1 MAAVIGVGTG
11 AHPLTVSTFLGLRD
25 RNPRTQDTTVNGF
38 RTRFDKPIERA
49 SKEEAPLFV
58 PAKFIEGAPR
68 KAENVQEVSL
78 AVLDFDDGH
87 AWDDFVSVWKSSGLN
102 FWIYTTYKHTPD
114 APRWRA
120 VFPLEV
126 PVPGSEWSGV
136 WARISEHLAHGLCDR
151 ACKDPGRM
159 YFFPVVP
166 VGGKP
171 MYHSEFHEGK
181 LLSLE
186 DLPEVTPEIIE
197 REEFQRE
204 QEGIARTRG
213 RVGDEFDAKASWSE
227 ILSGWKYAGRMGTL
241 DKWIRPG
248 KDGKDALSATTGY
261 RTVIG
266 EDRLY
271 CFSSSTALPVGK
283 MLSKF
288 ATYSYLECGGDFK
301 EAARR
306 LAKQGYSPIIQDVV
320 HNDAPVDISVTEDEL
335 FIATSDRGNALRFAR
350 KYQNEVVFVPEQN
363 DWGFWSGK
371 RWVISPSAEARVN
384 ILMQECLQELTD
396 EAQLYED
403 KDTRAALLKHAKA
416 SLSNKSIQAAKT
428 LAKSLLTR
436 SIADFDRHPWL
447 LNTQD
452 GTVNLK
458 TGKIKP
464 HDPADYIQQITT
476 CGCAEQYEGAPT
488 FEKYLTRIL
497 PPENMNSEDADM
509 ARAKFLLSWLGYNLT
524 GSNKEQCFVMLYGEG
539 RNGKSTLIDLINWML
554 GDYARPMK
562 TEALMASRMGMPSS
576 TAEYELAGLRGR
588 RFVTAE
594 EAGDGERLNESLIK
608 QMTGGD
614 SVNARHPYGRP
625 FTYTPEFKVTLTG
638 NTKPQIRGQD
648 FAIWRRVRL
657 IHFDQTITDAERIED
672 LNDRLRAE
680 SSQILR
686 LLVSKCL
693 QWQVD
698 GLPVPEVIKKDVE
711 AYKEENDYM
720 AVFIEEKCVL
730 NDTNEVS
737 CSDLHQH
744 YLEWA
749 KKTAAPML
757 NITQFGRSMIARK
770 GIEKGRERSGR
781 KVYKGI
787 AKATEY

>member
-1 MAAVIGVGTG
+1 MMSTTGQTATGT
-11 AHPLTVSTFLGLRD
+11 HPLAVSTFIGLRD
-25 RNPRTQDTTVNGF
+25 RNPKTVDTTVNGF
-38 RTRFDKPIERA
+38 RARFDKPVERER
-49 SKEEAPLFV
+49 KEDAPLFV
-58 PAKFIEGAPR
+58 PARFKEGAAR
-68 KAENVQEVSL
+68 KAENVEAVSL

-87 AWDDFVSVWKSSGLN
+87 AWEDFVSVWKDAGYH

-120 VFPLEV
+120 VFPLESAV
-126 PVPGSEWSGV
+126 IGSD
-136 WARISEHLAHGLCDR
+136 WARVWGRVSEHLAHGLCDQ

-166 VGGKP
+166 MGAKSS
-171 MYHSEFHEGK
+171 YHSEFHEGR
-181 LLSLE
+181 LLSLS
-186 DLPEVTPEIIE
+186 DLPEMTPEVIE

-213 RVGDEFDAKASWSE
+213 RVGDEYDAKASWSE
-227 ILSGWKYAGRMGTL
+227 ILSGWKYAGKMGTL
-241 DKWIRPG
+241 DKWVRPG
-248 KDGKDALSATTGY
+248 KEGKDALSATTGY
-261 RTVIG
+261 RTGIG
-266 EDRLY
+266 EDRIY
-271 CFSSSTALPVGK
+271 CFSSSTRLPVGK

-288 ATYSYLECGGDFK
+288 AAYSYLECGGDFK
-301 EAARR
+301 DAARR
-306 LAKQGYSPIIQDVV
+306 LAQQGYSPIIQDVV
-320 HNDAPVDISVTEDEL
+320 SNESVQSPAEITEEDL

-350 KYQNEVVFVPEQN
+350 KYQSEVVFVPEQN

-384 ILMQECLQELTD
+384 ILMQECLQSLTD
-396 EAQLYED
+396 EAQVYED
-403 KDTRAALLKHAKA
+403 KDTRAALLKHAKG

-428 LAKSLLTR
+428 LAKSILTK
-436 SIADFDRHPWL
+436 SISEFDRHPWL

-452 GTVNLK
+452 GTVDLK
-458 TGKIKP
+458 TGKIKA
-464 HDPADYIQQITT
+464 HDPADFIQQITT
-476 CGCAEQYEGAPT
+476 CGCAGEYDSAPT

-497 PPENMNSEDADM
+497 PPEGESME
-509 ARAKFLLSWLGYNLT
+509 RAKFLLSWLGYNLT
-524 GSNKEQCFVMLYGEG
+524 GENKEQCFVMLYGEG

-625 FTYTPEFKVTLTG
+625 FSYTPEFKVTLTG

-657 IHFDQTITDAERIED
+657 IHFDQTITDNERIED
-672 LNDRLRAE
+672 LNERLRAE
-680 SSQILR
+680 ASQILS
-686 LLVSKCL
+686 LLVGKCL
-693 QWQVD
+693 QWQKH
-698 GLPVPEVIKKDVE
+698 GLPVPEVIKQDVE

-749 KKTAAPML
+749 KRTAAPML
-757 NITQFGRSMIARK
+757 NITQFGRSMISRK
-770 GIEKGRERSGR
+770 GIERRRDVSGR
-781 KVYKGI
+781 KVYRGVT
-787 AKATEY
+787 KAVEY